1 MIYKVLTLNEWK
13 LAKETGVII
22 TNIDKNDGFVHLSTA
37 RQLNATLSM
46 YFQNSSKVMLLEV
59 SHNKVKKILKYE
71 PTNSDSSRKG
81 FFYHLYGELLIEY
94 ISKFWLLERGAFNIP
109 DEILIQA
116 EADDLSIIRNRVRT
130 WIWAS

>member
-22 TNIDKNDGFVHLSTA
+22 TNVDKNDGFVHLSTA

-46 YFQNSSKVMLLEV
+46 YFQDSSKVMLLEV

-71 PTNSDSSRKG
+71 PTNSGSSRKG
-81 FFYHLYGELLIEY
+81 FFYHLYGDLLIEY
-94 ISKFWLLERGAFNIP
+94 VSKFWLLERGAFNIP
-109 DEILIQA
+109 NEILIQA
-116 EADDLSIIRNRVRT
+116 EADDFKE
-130 WIWAS
+130 

>member
-13 LAKETGVII
+13 IAKETGVII
-22 TNIDKNDGFVHLSTA
+22 TNVDKNDGFVHLSTA

-46 YFQNSSKVMLLEV
+46 YFQDSSKVMLLEV
-59 SHNKVKKILKYE
+59 SHIKVKKILKYE

-116 EADDLSIIRNRVRT
+116 EADDFKE
-130 WIWAS
+130 

>member
-22 TNIDKNDGFVHLSTA
+22 TNVDRNDGFVHLSTA

-46 YFQNSSKVMLLEV
+46 YFQDSSKVMLLEV

-71 PTNSDSSRKG
+71 PTNSGSSRKG
-81 FFYHLYGELLIEY
+81 FFYHLYGELLVEY

-116 EADDLSIIRNRVRT
+116 EADDFKE
-130 WIWAS
+130 

>member
-13 LAKETGVII
+13 IAKETGVII
-22 TNIDKNDGFVHLSTA
+22 TNVDKNDGFVHLSTA

-46 YFQNSSKVMLLEV
+46 YFQDSSKVMLLEV

-71 PTNSDSSRKG
+71 PTNSGSSRKG
-81 FFYHLYGELLIEY
+81 FFYHLYGELLIGY

-116 EADDLSIIRNRVRT
+116 EADDFKE
-130 WIWAS
+130 

>member
-22 TNIDKNDGFVHLSTA
+22 TNVDKNDGFVHLSTA

-81 FFYHLYGELLIEY
+81 FFYHLYGDLLIEY
-94 ISKFWLLERGAFNIP
+94 VSKFWLLERGAFNIP

-116 EADDLSIIRNRVRT
+116 EADNFKE
-130 WIWAS
+130 

>member
-22 TNIDKNDGFVHLSTA
+22 TNVDKNDGFVHLSTA

-46 YFQNSSKVMLLEV
+46 YFQDSSKVMLIEV

-71 PTNSDSSRKG
+71 PTNSGSSRKG
-81 FFYHLYGELLIEY
+81 FFYHLYGDLLIEY
-94 ISKFWLLERGAFNIP
+94 VSKFWLLERGAFNIP

-116 EADDLSIIRNRVRT
+116 EADDFKE
-130 WIWAS
+130 

>member
-22 TNIDKNDGFVHLSTA
+22 TNVDKNDGFVHLSTA

-46 YFQNSSKVMLLEV
+46 YFQDSSKVMLIEV

-71 PTNSDSSRKG
+71 PTNSGSSRKG
-81 FFYHLYGELLIEY
+81 FFYHLYGDLLIEY
-94 ISKFWLLERGAFNIP
+94 VSKFWLLERGAFNIP

-116 EADDLSIIRNRVRT
+116 EADDFKERRT
-130 WIWAS
+130 

>member
-13 LAKETGVII
+13 IAKETGVII
-22 TNIDKNDGFVHLSTA
+22 TNVDKNDGFVHLSTA

-46 YFQNSSKVMLLEV
+46 YFQDSSKVMLLEV

-116 EADDLSIIRNRVRT
+116 EADNFKE
-130 WIWAS
+130 

>member
-13 LAKETGVII
+13 IAKETGVII
-22 TNIDKNDGFVHLSTA
+22 TNVDKNDGFVHLSTA

-46 YFQNSSKVMLLEV
+46 YFQDSSKVMLLEV

-81 FFYHLYGELLIEY
+81 FFYHLYGDLLIEY
-94 ISKFWLLERGAFNIP
+94 VSKFWLLERGAFNIP

-116 EADDLSIIRNRVRT
+116 EADDFKE
-130 WIWAS
+130 

>member
-13 LAKETGVII
+13 IAKETGVII
-22 TNIDKNDGFVHLSTA
+22 TNVDKNDGFVHLSTA

-46 YFQNSSKVMLLEV
+46 YFQDSSKVMLLEV
-59 SHNKVKKILKYE
+59 SHNKAKKILKYE
-71 PTNSDSSRKG
+71 PTNSGSSRKG

-116 EADDLSIIRNRVRT
+116 EADDFKE
-130 WIWAS
+130 

>member
-1 MIYKVLTLNEWK
+1 MIYKVLTLSEWK

-22 TNIDKNDGFVHLSTA
+22 TNVDKNDGFVHLSTA

-46 YFQNSSKVMLLEV
+46 YFQDSSKVMLLEV
-59 SHNKVKKILKYE
+59 CHNKVKKILKYE

-116 EADDLSIIRNRVRT
+116 EADDFKE
-130 WIWAS
+130 

>member
-22 TNIDKNDGFVHLSTA
+22 TNVDKNDGFVHLSTA

-46 YFQNSSKVMLLEV
+46 YFQDSSKVMLLEV

-71 PTNSDSSRKG
+71 PTNSGSSRKG
-81 FFYHLYGELLIEY
+81 FLYHLYGDLLIEY
-94 ISKFWLLERGAFNIP
+94 VSKFWFLERGAFNIP

-116 EADDLSIIRNRVRT
+116 EADNFKE
-130 WIWAS
+130 

>member
-22 TNIDKNDGFVHLSTA
+22 TNVDKNDGFVHLSTA

-46 YFQNSSKVMLLEV
+46 YFQDSSKVMLLEV

-71 PTNSDSSRKG
+71 PTNSGSSRKG

-94 ISKFWLLERGAFNIP
+94 VSKFWLLERGAFNIP

-116 EADDLSIIRNRVRT
+116 EADDFKE
-130 WIWAS
+130 

>member
-13 LAKETGVII
+13 IAKETGVII
-22 TNIDKNDGFVHLSTA
+22 TNVDKNDGFVHLSTA

-46 YFQNSSKVMLLEV
+46 YFQDSSKVMLLEV

-94 ISKFWLLERGAFNIP
+94 VSKFWLIERGAFNIP

-116 EADDLSIIRNRVRT
+116 EADNFKE
-130 WIWAS
+130 

>member
-13 LAKETGVII
+13 IAKETGVII
-22 TNIDKNDGFVHLSTA
+22 TNVDKNDGFVHLSTA

-46 YFQNSSKVMLLEV
+46 YFQDSSKVMLLEV

-116 EADDLSIIRNRVRT
+116 EADDFKE
-130 WIWAS
+130 

>member
-13 LAKETGVII
+13 LAKESGVII
-22 TNIDKNDGFVHLSTA
+22 TNVDKNDGFVHLSTA

-46 YFQNSSKVMLLEV
+46 YFQDSSKVMLLEV

-71 PTNSDSSRKG
+71 PTNSGSSRKG
-81 FFYHLYGELLIEY
+81 FFYHLYGELLVEY

-116 EADDLSIIRNRVRT
+116 EADDFKE
-130 WIWAS
+130 

>member
-13 LAKETGVII
+13 IAKETGVII
-22 TNIDKNDGFVHLSTA
+22 TNVDKNDGFVHLSTA

-46 YFQNSSKVMLLEV
+46 YFQDSSKVMLLEV

-71 PTNSDSSRKG
+71 PTNSGSSRKG
-81 FFYHLYGELLIEY
+81 FFYHLYGDLLIEY
-94 ISKFWLLERGAFNIP
+94 VSKFWLLERGAFNIP

-116 EADDLSIIRNRVRT
+116 EADNFKE
-130 WIWAS
+130 

>member
-13 LAKETGVII
+13 IAKETGVII
-22 TNIDKNDGFVHLSTA
+22 TNVDKNDGFVHLSTA

-46 YFQNSSKVMLLEV
+46 YFQDSSKVMLLEV
-59 SHNKVKKILKYE
+59 SQNKVKKILKYE

-116 EADDLSIIRNRVRT
+116 EADDFKE
-130 WIWAS
+130 

>member
-22 TNIDKNDGFVHLSTA
+22 TNVDKNDGFVHLSTA
-37 RQLNATLSM
+37 RQPNATLSM
-46 YFQNSSKVMLLEV
+46 YFKESSKVMLLEV

-116 EADDLSIIRNRVRT
+116 EADDFKE
-130 WIWAS
+130 

>member
-13 LAKETGVII
+13 IAKETGVII
-22 TNIDKNDGFVHLSTA
+22 TNVDKNDGFVHLSTA

-46 YFQNSSKVMLLEV
+46 YFQDSSKVMLLEV

-71 PTNSDSSRKG
+71 PTNSGSSRKG
-81 FFYHLYGELLIEY
+81 FFYHLYGELLVEY

-116 EADDLSIIRNRVRT
+116 EADDFKE
-130 WIWAS
+130 

>member
-13 LAKETGVII
+13 IAKETGVII
-22 TNIDKNDGFVHLSTA
+22 TNVDKNDGFVHLSTA

-46 YFQNSSKVMLLEV
+46 YFQDSSKIMLLEV

-71 PTNSDSSRKG
+71 PTNSGSSRKG

-116 EADDLSIIRNRVRT
+116 EADDFKE
-130 WIWAS
+130 

>member
-22 TNIDKNDGFVHLSTA
+22 TNVDRNDGFVHLSTA

-46 YFQNSSKVMLLEV
+46 YFKESSKVMLLEV

-71 PTNSDSSRKG
+71 PTNSGSSRKG
-81 FFYHLYGELLIEY
+81 FFYHLYGDLLIEY
-94 ISKFWLLERGAFNIP
+94 VSKFWLLERGAFNIP

-116 EADDLSIIRNRVRT
+116 EADDFKE
-130 WIWAS
+130 

>member
-13 LAKETGVII
+13 IAKETGVII
-22 TNIDKNDGFVHLSTA
+22 TNVDKNDGFVHLSTA

-46 YFQNSSKVMLLEV
+46 YFQDSSKVMLLEV

-71 PTNSDSSRKG
+71 PTNSGSSRKG

-116 EADDLSIIRNRVRT
+116 EGDDFKE
-130 WIWAS
+130 

>member
-13 LAKETGVII
+13 IAKETGVII
-22 TNIDKNDGFVHLSTA
+22 TNVDKNDGFVHLSTA

-46 YFQNSSKVMLLEV
+46 YFKESSKVMLLEV

-116 EADDLSIIRNRVRT
+116 EADDFKE
-130 WIWAS
+130 

>member
-46 YFQNSSKVMLLEV
+46 YFQDSSKVMLLEV

-71 PTNSDSSRKG
+71 PTNSGSSRKG

-94 ISKFWLLERGAFNIP
+94 VSKFWLLERGAFNIP

-116 EADDLSIIRNRVRT
+116 EADNFKE
-130 WIWAS
+130 

>member
-22 TNIDKNDGFVHLSTA
+22 TNVDKNDGFVHLSTA

-46 YFQNSSKVMLLEV
+46 YFQDSSKVMLLEV

-94 ISKFWLLERGAFNIP
+94 VSKFWLLERGAFNIP

-116 EADDLSIIRNRVRT
+116 EADNFKE
-130 WIWAS
+130 

>member
-22 TNIDKNDGFVHLSTA
+22 TNVDKNDGFVHLSTA

-46 YFQNSSKVMLLEV
+46 YFQDSSKVMLLEV

-116 EADDLSIIRNRVRT
+116 EADNFKE
-130 WIWAS
+130 

>member
-13 LAKETGVII
+13 IAKETGVII
-22 TNIDKNDGFVHLSTA
+22 TNVDRNDGFVHLSTA

-71 PTNSDSSRKG
+71 PTNSGSSRKG

-116 EADDLSIIRNRVRT
+116 EADDFKE
-130 WIWAS
+130 

>member
-22 TNIDKNDGFVHLSTA
+22 TNVDKNDGFVHLSTA

-46 YFQNSSKVMLLEV
+46 YFQDSSKVMLLEV
-59 SHNKVKKILKYE
+59 RHNKVKKILKYE
-71 PTNSDSSRKG
+71 PTNSGSSRKG

-94 ISKFWLLERGAFNIP
+94 VSKFWLLERGAFNIP
-109 DEILIQA
+109 DKILIQA
-116 EADDLSIIRNRVRT
+116 EADDFKE
-130 WIWAS
+130 

>member
-13 LAKETGVII
+13 IAKEKGVII
-22 TNIDKNDGFVHLSTA
+22 TNVDKNDGFVHLSTA

-46 YFQNSSKVMLLEV
+46 YFQDSSKVMLLEV

-71 PTNSDSSRKG
+71 PTKSGSSRKG
-81 FFYHLYGELLIEY
+81 FFYHLYGDLLIEY
-94 ISKFWLLERGAFNIP
+94 VSKFWLLERGAFNIP

-116 EADDLSIIRNRVRT
+116 EADDFKE
-130 WIWAS
+130 

>member
-22 TNIDKNDGFVHLSTA
+22 TNVDKNDGFVHLSTA

-46 YFQNSSKVMLLEV
+46 YFQDSSKVMLLEV

-71 PTNSDSSRKG
+71 PTNSGSSRKG

-94 ISKFWLLERGAFNIP
+94 VSKFWLLERGAFNIP

-116 EADDLSIIRNRVRT
+116 EADNFKE
-130 WIWAS
+130 

>member
-13 LAKETGVII
+13 IAKETGVII
-22 TNIDKNDGFVHLSTA
+22 TNVDKNDGFVHLSTA

-46 YFQNSSKVMLLEV
+46 YFQDSSKVMLLEV

-71 PTNSDSSRKG
+71 PTNSGSSRKG
-81 FFYHLYGELLIEY
+81 FFYHLYGDLLIEY
-94 ISKFWLLERGAFNIP
+94 VSKFWLLKRGAFNIP

-116 EADDLSIIRNRVRT
+116 EADDFKE
-130 WIWAS
+130 